1 MFDNKPS
8 QAKDDRRGAAPPL
21 SAQGEKLK
29 SLPEPPV
36 EIREVPANAMEATLL
51 HAMHLEDQGKL
62 ESVLGPSLGNLAQR
76 SRRMQQVAA
85 VAAGDTEKIKLL
97 ERQDDAFRLDNIARR
112 RNPGEM
118 LDELRSISAS
128 GQPSRIDA
136 GAWFAAECLLS
147 KPPVFV
153 VEAAIGVLE
162 LASQFSGGAAQRI
175 NVAAPLVKAACGKSR
190 SDLFERFS
198 VIKRRAQ

>member
-97 ERQDDAFRLDNIARR
+97 ERQDELD
-112 RNPGEM
+112 
-118 LDELRSISAS
+118 
-128 GQPSRIDA
+128 
-136 GAWFAAECLLS
+136 
-147 KPPVFV
+147 V
-153 VEAAIGVLE
+153 
-162 LASQFSGGAAQRI
+162 
-175 NVAAPLVKAACGKSR
+175 
-190 SDLFERFS
+190 
-198 VIKRRAQ
+198 